1 MTQRPIDSKTI
12 RIFDTTLRDGEQ
24 SPGASMNTTEKLE
37 VANLLAELGVDII
50 EAGFPISSDG
60 DFEAV
65 KTIAEKIEG
74 PTICGLARAL
84 PADIDRCWE
93 AIQANPKPRI
103 HTFIAT
109 SQIHLEKKLRK
120 SPEEVARY
128 AEEAVKRARE
138 YCDDVEFSTEDA
150 ARTDRDYICEVIER
164 AIAAGATTINI
175 PDTVGYSNP
184 WEFGSLIE
192 HVFDK
197 VSNVHQAVISV
208 HCHNDMGLAVANSL
222 AAIRAGAR
230 QVECTINGIGERAGN
245 ASLEEIV
252 MNLATRSE
260 FFGFRT
266 GIRTEKIYRASR
278 LVSNLTGIVVQPNKA
293 IVGANAFAHEAGI
306 HQDGVIK
313 EKSTYEIMTPES
325 VGWRGTSM
333 VMGKHSG
340 RHAFT
345 DRVKELGFDLS
356 PQQIEAAFADFKDLA
371 DRKKDVFDEDLEA
384 ICLRAQELEEIPDV
398 EVYKLENLETI
409 ATLKGMPKA
418 TITLTK
424 GGEILEGSAEGD
436 GPVDAACKAIKQ
448 ITGTASRLEDYR
460 IAAITGGTD
469 AQGNITLTV
478 AEDDFRAVGRAS
490 GPDIIVASAR
500 AYIQA
505 LNSLESKKKVAVR
518 TDKAE
523 SLLGKQP

>member
-1 MTQRPIDSKTI
+1 MSAKPIESSYI
-12 RIFDTTLRDGEQ
+12 RVFDTTLRDGEQ
-24 SPGASMNTTEKLE
+24 SPGASMNATEKLE
-37 VANLLAELGVDII
+37 VAQLLAEMGVDII
-50 EAGFPISSDG
+50 EAGFPISSEG

-65 KTIAEKIEG
+65 KTIAQRIEG
-74 PTICGLARAL
+74 PIVCGLARAL

-93 AIQANPKPRI
+93 AVKHSAKPRI

-109 SQIHLEKKLRK
+109 SQVHLEKKLRK
-120 SPEEVARY
+120 SPQQVIEL
-128 AEEAVKRARE
+128 AVNAVRRARDLCE
-138 YCDDVEFSTEDA
+138 NVEFSTEDA
-150 ARTDRDYICEVIER
+150 ARTSRDYICEVVER
-164 AIAAGATTINI
+164 AIEAGAGTINI

-192 HVFDK
+192 LLFEK
-197 VSNVHQAVISV
+197 VPNIHDAVISV
-208 HCHNDMGLAVANSL
+208 HCHDDLGLSVANSL

-252 MNLATRSE
+252 MNLRTRKE
-260 FFGFRT
+260 FYGFET
-266 GIRTEKIYRASR
+266 GIDTEKIYRASR

-293 IVGANAFAHEAGI
+293 IVGGNAFAHEAGI

-313 EKSTYEIMTPES
+313 HKSTYEIMTPES

-340 RHAFT
+340 RHAFSQ
-345 DRVKELGFDLS
+345 RIQALGFSLTQDQL
-356 PQQIEAAFADFKDLA
+356 EAAFADFKDLA

-384 ICLRAQELEEIPDV
+384 ICIRAQELAEVPGY
-398 EVYKLENLETI
+398 EVYELEGMETH
-409 ATLKGMPKA
+409 ASLHSTPRAEVTLRKGSE
-418 TITLTK
+418 L
-424 GGEILEGSAEGD
+424 LQGSAEGD
-436 GPVDAACKAIKQ
+436 GPVDATCNAIKK
-448 ITGTASRLEDYR
+448 ITGTPSRLVDYR

-469 AQGNITLTV
+469 AQGSVSLTIQ
-478 AEDDFRAVGRAS
+478 EENFRAVGRAS

-505 LNSLESKKKVAVR
+505 LNSLEAKKNLAAKEGEAVSER
-518 TDKAE
+518 
-523 SLLGKQP
+523 QP